1 MPQLEEVQSKSRRE
15 AVLDQLRDAILD
27 GEFKPG
33 DPLIEAELAA
43 TFKVSRAPVREAL
56 QNLSAEGLVEVVPYH
71 GTTVRLLTP
80 KDIEE
85 LYSLR
90 GVLEAFAIRRIIE
103 QDGMEA
109 KTALRE
115 IYERM
120 RAAGTAGDIRRVSSE
135 DQHFHTTLIA
145 LSSHA
150 MLMSMWSIVGNRV
163 RQVMSLRNKLNT
175 DLTQIAANH
184 IPIIEA
190 IIARDEPLATAL
202 IHKHVASAADLI
214 IENWQY
220 AEEPK

>member
-1 MPQLEEVQSKSRRE
+1 MAQLGEVQTKSRRE

-43 TFKVSRAPVREAL
+43 AFRVSRAPVREAL
-56 QNLSAEGLVEVVPYH
+56 QSLSAEGLVEVVPYH

-90 GVLEAFAIRRIIE
+90 GVLEAFAITRIIE
-103 QDGMEA
+103 RAAPDTETTLHQ
-109 KTALRE
+109 

-120 RAAGTAGDIRRVSSE
+120 LAAGTAGDLRRVSSE
-135 DQHFHTTLIA
+135 DQHFHTTLIT
-145 LSSHA
+145 LSGNT
-150 MLMSMWSIVGNRV
+150 MLESMWSIVGNRV
-163 RQVMSLRNKLNT
+163 RQVLSLRNKLNP

-184 IPIIEA
+184 VPIIEA
-190 IIARDEPLATAL
+190 IIARDEPRATAL
-202 IHKHVASAADLI
+202 IQKHVASAADLVL
-214 IENWQY
+214 ENWQY
-220 AEEPK
+220 VGEVE